1 MTNVHTFVE
10 ETTTT
15 SSNDTIKLAMLADEQ
30 RWVFMV
36 RYNRR
41 YAPLVEKVKAL
52 ISAPYIRT
60 CVIEKCGSLVHP
72 SGYDETFFDDWNHQI
87 DLLRNLCG

>member
-1 MTNVHTFVE
+1 MANVHTFVE

-60 CVIEKCGSLVHP
+60 CVIEKCWSLVHP